1 MKSIKEIT
9 PIKSDDPFVILK
21 HENALFDYPLH
32 FHKEYELTLI
42 RNFKGKRTVGDS
54 VERCEETDLT
64 LLGPE
69 LKHLWKSDEVISNAH
84 VITIQFQE
92 HFLTSKIMSYAVS
105 KDIKKLLEVSKQGIS
120 FSNPTKDLIIPKILS
135 ISDNKSF
142 RSFLS
147 FLETLHILSISKD
160 FKVLSSPPTA
170 NYSQKRESRR
180 ISIITKYIE
189 NNYEKNIKLS
199 KIAEMVNM
207 SESAF
212 SHYFKKRTS
221 QTFTNYLQDYR
232 LGVVTKLLTESEMS
246 INEISYSSG
255 FNSLSNFNRA
265 FKKKHQIS
273 PKEFKANYHKEVQK
287 LD

>member
-32 FHKEYELTLI
+32 FHNEYELNLI
-42 RNFKGKRTVGDS
+42 MNFRGSRTVGDS
-54 VERCEETDLT
+54 VEVCEETDLT

-69 LKHLWKSDEVISNAH
+69 LKHIWKADGILLNAR

-92 HFLTSKIMSYAVS
+92 HFLHSKIMSYSVS
-105 KDIKKLLEVSKQGIS
+105 KDIRKLLELSKRGIS
-120 FSNPTKDLIIPKILS
+120 FSAETKKIVTYKILS
-135 ISDNKSF
+135 IADNKNF
-142 RSFLS
+142 KCFLT
-147 FLETLHILSISKD
+147 FLEILHILSTSKD
-160 FKVLSSPPTA
+160 TKVLSNPPSA

-180 ISIITKYIE
+180 ISLIMNYVRS
-189 NNYEKNIKLS
+189 NYEKNIKLS
-199 KIAEMVNM
+199 QIADMVNM

-221 QTFTNYLQDYR
+221 QSFTSYLQEYR
-232 LGVVTKLLTESEMS
+232 LGVVTKLLTETNMS
-246 INEISYSSG
+246 INEISYTAG

-265 FKKKHQIS
+265 FKKKHNIS
-273 PKEFKANYHKEVQK
+273 PKEFKFNYHKEVK
-287 LD
+287 GL